1 MALPSIL
8 CHEELKKLILSHESI
23 LWAEAF
29 KKSLLTLLDTVNPFV
44 EKKEEKHFS
53 QSNISTIIRGTH
65 IEEWTVYI
73 YLFHVILIHRVTKEI
88 LDSIL

>member
-1 MALPSIL
+1 MALPWIL
-8 CHEELKKLILSHESI
+8 CHKELKELILSHEST

-29 KKSLLTLLDTVNPFV
+29 KESLLILLDTVNPFV

-53 QSNISTIIRGTH
+53 KSNISTIICGTYMK
-65 IEEWTVYI
+65 EWNPYI
-73 YLFHVILIHRVTKEI
+73 YLFHVTLIDKVTKEI